1 MEKVLDKQGLIP
13 SLKKSLLSPFLF
25 WQSISTLRPN
35 VCISKTNIQFNPF
48 YSLLRRSNP
57 LVHWPP
63 LWEVNGVYIILLV
76 RLTIGFLWKK
86 YYIDFIR
93 RHSLISHSTFQV
105 QHLNKS
111 LLIQE
116 FFILS
121 VFISLNREHS
131 LKQLCLLMK
140 STR

>member
-57 LVHWPP
+57 LASLMGSKWC
-63 LWEVNGVYIILLV
+63 L
-76 RLTIGFLWKK
+76 
-86 YYIDFIR
+86 YYIAG
-93 RHSLISHSTFQV
+93 
-105 QHLNKS
+105 
-111 LLIQE
+111 
-116 FFILS
+116 
-121 VFISLNREHS
+121 
-131 LKQLCLLMK
+131 
-140 STR
+140 